1 MFIIKKCKN
10 NFVRVVLINMNQ
22 VKSFK
27 NATSFFFYL
36 FNAVFFI
43 LIFTCKLSFSNPINE
58 VNIKNKDGSYNF
70 FVEIPAG
77 TKEKWEVNKQNGLL
91 ERKKKKGKKK
101 VLNFLSYPGNYGF
114 IPQTYGDDGDPV
126 DVIDLDESIERGSI
140 KKIKIIG
147 GLYFED
153 KKKVDIKFIGLDPR
167 GTFKNIETI
176 QDLFLNKFSSLEI
189 LKIWFESY
197 KKAGKM
203 IFFRFLDKDESIE
216 IIKDS
221 HERWKLLKE

>member
-1 MFIIKKCKN
+1 M
-10 NFVRVVLINMNQ
+10 
-22 VKSFK
+22 
-27 NATSFFFYL
+27 
-36 FNAVFFI
+36 
-43 LIFTCKLSFSNPINE
+43 
-58 VNIKNKDGSYNF
+58 
-70 FVEIPAG
+70 
-77 TKEKWEVNKQNGLL
+77 
-91 ERKKKKGKKK
+91 
-101 VLNFLSYPGNYGF
+101 
-114 IPQTYGDDGDPV
+114 
-126 DVIDLDESIERGSI
+126 
-140 KKIKIIG
+140 
-147 GLYFED
+147 
-153 KKKVDIKFIGLDPR
+153 DIKFIGLDPR

>member
-1 MFIIKKCKN
+1 
-10 NFVRVVLINMNQ
+10 MNQ

-27 NATSFFFYL
+27 NAMSNFFYL
-36 FNAVFFI
+36 FNIVFLI
-43 LIFTCKLSFSNPINE
+43 LIFTCRLSFSNPINE
-58 VNIKNKDGSYNF
+58 INIKNKDGSYNF

-91 ERKKKKGKKK
+91 EWKKKKGKKK